1 MQADALAAQA
11 YGYYPLH
18 EIQAH
23 GTGTRELFDHIL
35 VFENYPMPTSSE
47 ASLDASGLVITGVQA
62 DEQTNYDLN
71 VVIQPGEEL
80 VVHFDYNGQVYEQ
93 GAMERV
99 QGHWLQLVEQIVS
112 QPNVPVTQLELL
124 TAGQREQLLVHFN
137 ATELELPENATV
149 HGLFEQQ
156 AARTPGHPALVSGL
170 SVWTYDELDGQ
181 ANRIAGW
188 LRAHGVSSEDRVGVL
203 LSRSPWLIAGLL
215 GIMKAGAAY
224 VPLDPALPAGRIEGM
239 VRDAGIGILLSEEA
253 QRETVAGWVETPL
266 RQVLC
271 LEEQGSDGQQK
282 ASDGQQEEQAQEHSQ
297 VRFSSVEEL
306 KAYSSAST
314 EVETRAEGS
323 AYVIYTSGTTGTP
336 KGVVV
341 EHRNVVNFMT
351 GMVEALP
358 FARSATML
366 SVTTV
371 SFDIFVTES
380 WVPLSCGMQVL
391 LASEAEQQ
399 DPAQLAALLT
409 KHPAQVMQT
418 TPSRLVMLLEDARS
432 AAALRP
438 LQALLIGGEPFPA
451 TLESQ
456 LRSQTEAELYN
467 MYGPTETTVWSTFEH
482 LKKLGEGGK
491 MSIGRPLANTQVYV
505 LNEAL
510 QVQPI
515 GAVGELCI
523 GGAGVA
529 RGYWAREELTNE
541 RFVGHPFVPG
551 ERMYRTGDLARW
563 LPDGRLEHMGR
574 MDHQVKIRGYRIEL
588 GEVEAHLLQIE
599 GVKEAVVTVIAGERE
614 TDAAE
619 LCAYVTVTGSSELG
633 AKEMRSKLA
642 EGLPSYM
649 LPTYIISLP
658 EMPLTPNGKLDRK
671 ALPKPEVGG
680 QSEVAYV
687 APPNTSR
694 SGSRAAVGGSTGA

>member
-1 MQADALAAQA
+1 M
-11 YGYYPLH
+11 
-18 EIQAH
+18 
-23 GTGTRELFDHIL
+23 
-35 VFENYPMPTSSE
+35 
-47 ASLDASGLVITGVQA
+47 
-62 DEQTNYDLN
+62 
-71 VVIQPGEEL
+71 
-80 VVHFDYNGQVYEQ
+80 
-93 GAMERV
+93 
-99 QGHWLQLVEQIVS
+99 
-112 QPNVPVTQLELL
+112 
-124 TAGQREQLLVHFN
+124 
-137 ATELELPENATV
+137 
-149 HGLFEQQ
+149 
-156 AARTPGHPALVSGL
+156 
-170 SVWTYDELDGQ
+170 
-181 ANRIAGW
+181 
-188 LRAHGVSSEDRVGVL
+188 L

-224 VPLDPALPAGRIEGM
+224 VPLDPALPTGRIEGM
-239 VRDAGIGILLSEEA
+239 VRDAGIRILLSEEA

-271 LEEQGSDGQQK
+271 LEEQGSDGQQ
-282 ASDGQQEEQAQEHSQ
+282 EEQASQ
-297 VRFSSVEEL
+297 VRFASVEEL

-314 EVETRAEGS
+314 KVETRAEGS

-358 FARSATML
+358 FAPSATML

-399 DPAQLAALLT
+399 DPAQLAALLM

-438 LQALLIGGEPFPA
+438 MQALLIGGEPFPV
-451 TLESQ
+451 TLERQ
-456 LRSQTEAELYN
+456 LRVQTEAELYN
-467 MYGPTETTVWSTFEH
+467 MYGPTETTVWSTFAH
-482 LKKLGEGGK
+482 LREAGEGGK
-491 MSIGRPLANTQVYV
+491 MSIGRPLSNTQVYV

-541 RFVGHPFVPG
+541 RFVAHPFAPG

-563 LPDGRLEHMGR
+563 LPDGRLEHLGR

-599 GVKEAVVTVIAGERE
+599 GVKEAVVTVIAGWERRRC
-614 TDAAE
+614 AASWQRDFPRI
-619 LCAYVTVTGSSELG
+619 CSQRT
-633 AKEMRSKLA
+633 
-642 EGLPSYM
+642 SY
-649 LPTYIISLP
+649 P
-658 EMPLTPNGKLDRK
+658 
-671 ALPKPEVGG
+671 
-680 QSEVAYV
+680 
-687 APPNTSR
+687 
-694 SGSRAAVGGSTGA
+694 